1 MQSETKTRLLDA
13 TELLLA
19 EYGPTGASL
28 RSIADAASVNLAAV
42 NYHFGSK
49 ESLIHAVFARRL
61 GPVNERR
68 LAMLDAVLF
77 ANPENPDLRG
87 ILRALVLPIL
97 ETAFLPPSESNP
109 VQLGALMIRFYTEPA
124 KVVERGFNEQM
135 ARTAN
140 RFVEA
145 IHKALPYLDPKT
157 LHWRTHFCVGCIVH
171 TMHGRNILAALS
183 QGTVIS
189 DNAEKALEQMIPFL
203 EAGLRAGVTHE

>member
-1 MQSETKTRLLDA
+1 MQPETKTRLLNA

-19 EYGPTGASL
+19 QHGPTGASL
-28 RSIADAASVNLAAV
+28 RSIAEAAGVNLAAV

-61 GPVNERR
+61 GPVNQRR
-68 LAMLDAVLF
+68 LVMLDEVLA

-97 ETAFLPPSESNP
+97 EIAFLPPSESNP
-109 VQLGALMIRFYTEPA
+109 VQLGSLMIRLYTEPA

-135 ARTAN
+135 ACTAN

-145 IHKALPYLDPKT
+145 IHKSLPHLDPAT
-157 LHWRTHFCVGCIVH
+157 LYWRAHFCVGCVVQ

-183 QGTVIS
+183 KGTVIS